1 MEKTDF
7 THLHLHSDYSLLDG
21 ACKIEKLIDK
31 VQSLGMNSVAIT
43 DHGNLFGAVE
53 FHDIARKKGIKPII
67 GCEMYVAPGSRFDKT
82 GRPSDQEENNFHL
95 VVLAENN
102 EGYQNLVRLVSKA
115 NLEGYYYKPRV
126 DKELLA
132 EHSKGLIVLSACL
145 SGEVAVNLLNGNF
158 DGAMKVAGE
167 YREIF
172 GNGNYFIEI
181 QDHGLGD
188 QVRINPDLVKLAS
201 RLEIPLVA
209 TNDSHYIHKED
220 AHAHDVLL
228 CIQTNRTV
236 SEQNRMRFG
245 TNGFYVKSPEEML
258 NVFGEI
264 PQAIYTAGEI
274 GKRCNVDLTTKGYLL
289 PLFPMPEGY
298 SVPVYFEEVVREG
311 YKQRLPLLQKTLDQK
326 QLRHQL
332 WEYEQRLTMEIGVI
346 QQMGFEG
353 YFLIVWDF
361 IKHSKENGIPVG
373 PGRGSA
379 AGSLVAYCMQ
389 ITDIDP
395 LQYDLLFE
403 RFLNPERIS
412 MPDID
417 IDFCGRR
424 RGEVIDYVTQRYGR
438 ENVAQI
444 ITYNTL
450 AARVVTRDVGR
461 ALEFPYSQCDK
472 LAKMIPNELHISL
485 DSALQNSPALQE
497 ATKDPKVQEWIDIA
511 KKLEGLVRNASIH
524 AGGVVIAPKPLMEF
538 VPLFRSKDDVITTQY
553 DMKVLERLGLLKM
566 DFLGVATFT
575 ILEDTLQ
582 YIRENLGKEIRLL
595 DIPLDDTKVYQL
607 FTEGKTNGVFQF
619 ESSGM
624 KALLRKFK
632 PEGFE
637 DLIMLNAL
645 FRPGPMQML
654 EDCIS
659 RKHGK
664 VRIQYLLPE
673 LEPFL
678 KETYGIIVY
687 QEQVMQIASK
697 IGGFSL
703 GEADLLRR
711 AMGKKKMDVMQAQRE
726 KFVNGA
732 KERGIDASKAGELFD
747 LMEKF
752 AQYGFNKSHSTA
764 YALVAYQ
771 TAYLKTYYPVPFMAA
786 LLSSQIEKRQ
796 EVVKY
801 FHECRDMGIKI
812 LPPDI
817 NESAERFAVEGDTLR
832 FGLAAIKNVGGTAM
846 QSITKARQ
854 SGKFNSLDHF
864 YQCVETRTVNKRVV
878 ESLIKSGAMDSFK
891 IARKQLIQQL
901 DGILEDV
908 ARKERHAGQ
917 ATLFDLGEVAPMI
930 PKGGNGNEDFDDQEK
945 LAHEKEALGFY
956 ISGHPLHKHR
966 DLLETYTTSLEAVDS
981 TWDGKEVL
989 LGGIVGTIKQVKTR
1003 RGDFMAYLE
1012 LEDLTGTIEVTVF
1025 PELFRNNM
1033 TEITAEAEL
1042 IVRGRLE
1049 IEEETRKMIASDI
1062 IPMKDARELL
1072 SQQLKVHIYLPGMEN
1087 EKIDRLKSIVEQ
1099 YRGDC
1104 NLVFVLKRPEQF
1116 VASLS
1121 PAPSFRVRPSKDFVF
1136 ALEQLLG
1143 PNCVEWQ
1150 SRKADVK

>member
-1 MEKTDF
+1 MDF

-31 VQSLGMNSVAIT
+31 VQLLGMSSVALT

-53 FHDIARKKGIKPII
+53 FHDFARKKGIKPII
-67 GCEMYVAPGSRFDKT
+67 GCEMYVAPASRLDRT
-82 GRPSDQEENNFHL
+82 GRPSDTEENNFHL

-102 EGYQNLVRLVSKA
+102 EGYQNLVRLVSLA

-132 EHSKGLIVLSACL
+132 KYSKGLIVLSGCL

-172 GNGNYFIEI
+172 GAGNYFLEI

-188 QVRINPDLVKLAS
+188 QLRINPHLVQMAS

-228 CIQTNRTV
+228 CIQTNRTL

-245 TNGFYVKSPEEML
+245 TNGFYIKSPEEMMQ
-258 NVFGEI
+258 VFREL
-264 PQAIYTAGEI
+264 PQSIHTAGEI
-274 GKRCNVDLTTKGYLL
+274 GKRCDVDLRTKGYLL
-289 PLFPMPEGY
+289 PLFPVPEGY
-298 SVPVYFEEVVREG
+298 TPAAYFEQIAREG
-311 YKQRLPLLQKTLDQK
+311 YKARLPKLEKMHEEK

-332 WEYEQRLTMEIGVI
+332 WEYEQRLAMEIAVI

-353 YFLIVWDF
+353 YFLITWDF
-361 IKHSKENGIPVG
+361 IKHSREQNIPVG

-461 ALEFPYSQCDK
+461 AMEFPYSQCDK

-485 DSALQNSPALQE
+485 ESAIQNTPPLQE
-497 ATKDPKVQEWIDIA
+497 AIKDPKVQEWIDIA

-524 AGGVVIAPKPLMEF
+524 AGGVVIAPKPLMEL
-538 VPLFRSKDDVITTQY
+538 VPLFRSKEDVITTQY
-553 DMKVLERLGLLKM
+553 DMKILERLGLLKM

-575 ILEDTLQ
+575 ILDDTLQ
-582 YIRENLGKEIRLL
+582 YIREYLGKEINLL
-595 DIPLDDTKVYQL
+595 DIPLNDAKVYQL

-632 PEGFE
+632 PERFE

-654 EDCIS
+654 EDCIA

-664 VRIQYLLPE
+664 VKIQYLLPQ

-726 KFVNGA
+726 RFVQGA
-732 KERGIDASKAGELFD
+732 KERSIDANKAAELFD
-747 LMEKF
+747 VMEKF

-771 TAYLKTYYPVPFMAA
+771 TAYLKTYYAEPFLAA
-786 LLSSQIEKRQ
+786 LLSSQIDRRG
-796 EVVKY
+796 EVVRY

-812 LPPDI
+812 LPPSI
-817 NESAERFAVEGDTLR
+817 NDSGERFSVEGDTIR
-832 FGLAAIKNVGGTAM
+832 FGLAAIKNVGGAAI
-846 QSITKARQ
+846 QSIAKAQ
-854 SGKFNSLDHF
+854 QEGKFESLEQF
-864 YQCVETRTVNKRVV
+864 YERVDTRAVNKRVV
-878 ESLIKSGAMDSFK
+878 ESLIKSGAMDSFNLP
-891 IARKQLIQQL
+891 RKQLIEQL
-901 DGILEDV
+901 DHILEDV

-917 ATLFDLGEVAPMI
+917 ATLFELSEVRPVVTRIA
-930 PKGGNGNEDFDDQEK
+930 NTEDFLEQEK
-945 LAHEKEALGFY
+945 LAHEKETLGYY
-956 ISGHPLHKHR
+956 ISGHPLHKHKE
-966 DLLETYTTSLEAVDS
+966 LLETYTTSLENIDS

-989 LGGIVGTIKQVKTR
+989 LGGIIGAIKQVKTR
-1003 RGDFMAYLE
+1003 KGDFMAYLE
-1012 LEDLTGTIEVTVF
+1012 LEDLAGMIEVTVF
-1025 PELFRNNM
+1025 PELFRNNLL
-1033 TEITAEAEL
+1033 EIVPEAEM

-1049 IEEETRKMIASDI
+1049 IEEDTRKLIASDV
-1062 IPMKDARELL
+1062 IPMKNARELL

-1116 VASLS
+1116 VASL
-1121 PAPSFRVRPSKDFVF
+1121 APSPVFRVRPSRDFVF

-1150 SRKADVK
+1150 TRKADVK

>member
-1 MEKTDF
+1 MAF

-31 VQSLGMNSVAIT
+31 VQSLGMDSVALT

-53 FHDIARKKGIKPII
+53 FHDIAHKKGINPII
-67 GCEMYVAPGSRFDKT
+67 GCEMYVAPGSRTDKT
-82 GRPSDQEENNFHL
+82 GKPSDTDENNFHL

-102 EGYQNLVRLVSKA
+102 EGYHNLVRLVSKA

-132 EHSKGLIVLSACL
+132 QHSKGLIVLSACL
-145 SGEVAVNLLNGNF
+145 SGEVAVNLVKDNF
-158 DGAMKVAGE
+158 EGAMKTAGE

-172 GNGNYFIEI
+172 GAGNYFLEI
-181 QDHGLGD
+181 QDHALPD
-188 QVRINPDLVKLAS
+188 QLRINPMLMQLSSK
-201 RLEIPLVA
+201 LEIPLVA

-220 AHAHDVLL
+220 AHAHDILL

-245 TNGFYVKSPEEML
+245 SNSFYIKSPEEML
-258 NVFGEI
+258 HVFRDL
-264 PQAIYTAGEI
+264 PSAVHTTGEI
-274 GKRCNVDLTTKGYLL
+274 GKRCKVDLRSKGYLL
-289 PLFPMPEGY
+289 PQFPVPEGY
-298 SVPVYFEEVVREG
+298 NLPDYFEKIVRDG
-311 YKQRLPLLQKTLDQK
+311 YKQLLPKLHRMLDEK
-326 QLRHQL
+326 RLRHQL
-332 WEYEQRLTMEIGVI
+332 WEYEQRLVMEIDVI
-346 QQMGFEG
+346 KQMGFEG

-379 AGSLVAYCMQ
+379 AGSLVAFSMQ

-424 RGEVIDYVTQRYGR
+424 RGEVIEYVTQRYGR

-461 ALEFPYSQCDK
+461 AMEFPYSQCDK
-472 LAKMIPNELHISL
+472 VAKMIPNEIHISL
-485 DSALQNSPALQE
+485 DSAMQNSPPLQE
-497 ATKDPKVQEWIDIA
+497 AVKDQKVQEWIDTA
-511 KKLEGLVRNASIH
+511 KKLEGLVRNSSIH
-524 AGGVVIAPKPLMEF
+524 AGGVVIAPTPLMEL

-553 DMKVLERLGLLKM
+553 DMKILERLGLLKM

-575 ILEDTLQ
+575 ILDDTLQ
-582 YIRENLGKEIRLL
+582 YISRNFGKEIRLL
-595 DIPLDDTKVYQL
+595 EIPLDDPKVYQL
-607 FTEGKTNGVFQF
+607 FAEGRTNGVFQF

-624 KALLRKFK
+624 KQLLRKFK
-632 PEGFE
+632 PERFE

-654 EDCIS
+654 EDCIA
-659 RKHGK
+659 RKQGK
-664 VRIQYLLPE
+664 VKIQYVLPE

-726 KFVNGA
+726 KFVHGA
-732 KERGIDASKAGELFD
+732 KERSINTQKAAELFD

-771 TAYLKTYYPVPFMAA
+771 TAYLKTYYPVPFLAA

-812 LPPDI
+812 MPPDV
-817 NESAERFAVEGDTLR
+817 NESGERFTVEGETIR
-832 FGLAAIKNVGGTAM
+832 FGLAAIKNVGATAI
-846 QSITKARQ
+846 QSITKAREEAKFQ
-854 SGKFNSLDHF
+854 SLEHF
-864 YQCVETRTVNKRVV
+864 YELVDTRTVNKRVV
-878 ESLIKSGAMDSFK
+878 ENLIKSGAMDGFGQP
-891 IARKQLIQQL
+891 RKQMILQL
-901 DGILEDV
+901 EQILEDA
-908 ARKERHAGQ
+908 ARKDRHAGQ
-917 ATLFDLGEVAPMI
+917 ASLFDFADMAPVI
-930 PKGGNGNEDFDDQEK
+930 SRPADTEDFDEHEK
-945 LAHEKEALGFY
+945 LAHEKETMGFY
-956 ISGHPLHKHR
+956 ISGHPLHKHKE
-966 DLLETYTTSLEAVDS
+966 LLDTFTTTLENIDS
-981 TWDGKEVL
+981 SWDGKEVL
-989 LGGIVGTIKQVKTR
+989 IGGIVGNIKQVKTR
-1003 RGDFMAYLE
+1003 RGDIMAYLE
-1012 LEDLTGTIEVTVF
+1012 LEDLTGMIEITMF
-1025 PELFRNNM
+1025 PDLFRNNM
-1033 TEITAEAEL
+1033 LEIFIEAEL
-1042 IVRGRLE
+1042 IIRGRLE
-1049 IEEETRKMIASDI
+1049 VEEETKKMIAVDV
-1062 IPMKDARELL
+1062 IPLKNARELL

-1087 EKIDRLKSIVEQ
+1087 EKIDRLKSIIEQ

-1104 NLVFVLKRPEQF
+1104 NLVFILKRPEQF
-1116 VASLS
+1116 TASFS
-1121 PAPSFRVRPSKDFVF
+1121 PSPSFRVRPSRDFVF

-1150 SRKADVK
+1150 TGKPDVK

>member
-1 MEKTDF
+1 MDF

-31 VQSLGMNSVAIT
+31 VQLLGMNSVALT

-67 GCEMYVAPGSRFDKT
+67 GCEMYVAPASRLDRT
-82 GRPSDQEENNFHL
+82 GRPSDTEENNFHL

-102 EGYQNLVRLVSKA
+102 EGYQNLVRLVSRA

-126 DKELLA
+126 DKQLLA
-132 EHSKGLIVLSACL
+132 EYSKGLIVLSGCL

-172 GNGNYFIEI
+172 GAGNYFLEI
-181 QDHGLGD
+181 QDHGLAD
-188 QVRINPDLVKLAS
+188 QLRINPQLVQMAS

-209 TNDSHYIHKED
+209 TNDSHYIHKDD

-228 CIQTNRTV
+228 CIQTNRTL

-245 TNGFYVKSPEEML
+245 TNGFYIKSPEEMMQ
-258 NVFGEI
+258 VFREL
-264 PQAIYTAGEI
+264 PQSIHTAGEI
-274 GKRCNVDLTTKGYLL
+274 GKRCEVDLRTKGYLL
-289 PLFPMPEGY
+289 PLFPVPEGY
-298 SVPVYFEEVVREG
+298 TPAAYFEQIVREG
-311 YKQRLPLLQKTLDQK
+311 YKARLPQLEKMQEEKK
-326 QLRHQL
+326 LRHQL
-332 WEYEQRLTMEIGVI
+332 WEYEQRLAMEIGII

-353 YFLIVWDF
+353 YFLITWDF
-361 IKHSKENGIPVG
+361 IKHSREQKIPVG

-461 ALEFPYSQCDK
+461 AMEFPYSQCDK

-485 DSALQNSPALQE
+485 DSAIQNTPALQE
-497 ATKDPKVQEWIDIA
+497 AIKDQKVLEWIDIA

-524 AGGVVIAPKPLMEF
+524 AGGVVIAPKPLMEL
-538 VPLFRSKDDVITTQY
+538 VPLFRSKEDVITTQY
-553 DMKVLERLGLLKM
+553 DMKILERLGLLKM

-575 ILEDTLQ
+575 ILDDTLQ
-582 YIRENLGKEIRLL
+582 YIREYLGKEINLL
-595 DIPLDDTKVYQL
+595 DIPLNDPKVYQL
-607 FTEGKTNGVFQF
+607 FAEGKTNGVFQF

-632 PEGFE
+632 PERFE

-654 EDCIS
+654 EDCIA

-664 VRIQYLLPE
+664 VKIQYLLPQ

-711 AMGKKKMDVMQAQRE
+711 AMGKKKMDVMQAQRAR
-726 KFVNGA
+726 FIQGA
-732 KERGIDASKAGELFD
+732 KERSIDANKAAELFD

-771 TAYLKTYYPVPFMAA
+771 TAYLKTYYPEPFLAA
-786 LLSSQIEKRQ
+786 LLSSQIDRRG
-796 EVVKY
+796 EVVRY

-812 LPPDI
+812 LPPSI
-817 NESAERFAVEGDTLR
+817 NESGERFSVEGDTIR
-832 FGLAAIKNVGGTAM
+832 FGLAAIKNVGTAAI
-846 QSITKARQ
+846 QSIGKAREE
-854 SGKFNSLDHF
+854 GKFESLEQF
-864 YQCVETRTVNKRVV
+864 YERVDTRAVNKRVV
-878 ESLIKSGAMDSFK
+878 ESLIKSGAMDCFK
-891 IARKQLIQQL
+891 VPRKQLIEQL
-901 DGILEDV
+901 DHILEDV

-917 ATLFDLGEVAPMI
+917 ASLFDLSEVRPVVSKVA
-930 PKGGNGNEDFDDQEK
+930 GTEDFLEQEK
-945 LAHEKEALGFY
+945 LAHEKETLGFY
-956 ISGHPLHKHR
+956 ISGHPLHKYK
-966 DLLETYTTSLEAVDS
+966 DLLETYTTSLENVDS

-989 LGGIVGTIKQVKTR
+989 LGGIIGAIKQVKTR
-1003 RGDFMAYLE
+1003 KGDFMAYLE
-1012 LEDLTGTIEVTVF
+1012 LEDLTGMIEVTVF

-1033 TEITAEAEL
+1033 LEIAPEAEL

-1049 IEEETRKMIASDI
+1049 IEEETRKLIASDV
-1062 IPMKDARELL
+1062 IPMKNARELL

-1121 PAPSFRVRPSKDFVF
+1121 PSPVFRVRPSRDFVF

-1150 SRKADVK
+1150 TRKADVK

>member
-1 MEKTDF
+1 MNMDF

-31 VQSLGMNSVAIT
+31 VQSLGMSSVAIT

-67 GCEMYVAPGSRFDKT
+67 GCEMYVAPGKRTDKT
-82 GRPSDQEENNFHL
+82 GKPSDTEENNFHL

-102 EGYQNLVRLVSKA
+102 EGYHNLVRLVSRA

-132 EHSKGLIVLSACL
+132 EYSKGLIVLSGCL
-145 SGEVAVNLLNGNF
+145 SGEVAVNLLNNNF

-172 GNGNYFIEI
+172 GTGNYFIEI
-181 QDHGLGD
+181 QDHGLAD
-188 QVRINPDLVKLAS
+188 QLRINPQLVQLSSK
-201 RLEIPLVA
+201 LEIPLVA

-228 CIQTNRTV
+228 CIQTNRTL

-245 TNGFYVKSPEEML
+245 TNGFYVKSPEEMMR
-258 NVFGEI
+258 VFKEL
-264 PQAIYTAGEI
+264 PQSIHTAGEI
-274 GKRCNVDLTTKGYLL
+274 GKRCDVDLRSKGYLL
-289 PLFPMPEGY
+289 PLFPVPEGY
-298 SVPVYFEEVVREG
+298 TAADYFEKIVREG
-311 YKQRLPLLQKTLDQK
+311 YKARLPALQKLSEAN

-332 WEYEQRLTMEIGVI
+332 WEYEQRLAMEISVI

-361 IKHSKENGIPVG
+361 IKHSKEKGIPVG

-379 AGSLVAYCMQ
+379 AGSLVAYCME

-395 LQYDLLFE
+395 LLYDLLFE

-461 ALEFPYSQCDK
+461 AMEFPYSQCDK

-485 DSALQNSPALQE
+485 DSALQNSPPLQE
-497 ATKDPKVQEWIDIA
+497 AVKDPKVQEWIDIA

-524 AGGVVIAPKPLMEF
+524 AGGVVIAPKPLMEL

-553 DMKVLERLGLLKM
+553 DMKYLERLGLLKM

-575 ILEDTLQ
+575 ILDDTLR
-582 YIRENLGKEIRLL
+582 YIRENLGKEILLL
-595 DIPLDDTKVYQL
+595 DIPLDDPKVYQL

-632 PEGFE
+632 PERFE

-654 EDCIS
+654 EDCIA

-664 VRIQYLLPE
+664 VKIQYLLPE
-673 LEPFL
+673 LEPIL

-726 KFVNGA
+726 KFIDGA
-732 KERGIDASKAGELFD
+732 KERKIDVNKAGELFD

-786 LLSSQIEKRQ
+786 VLSSQIEKRQ

-817 NESAERFAVEGDTLR
+817 NESGERFTVEGDTLR
-832 FGLAAIKNVGGTAM
+832 FGLAAIKNVGGSAM
-846 QSITKARQ
+846 QSIAKARELA
-854 SGKFNSLDHF
+854 KFASLEHF
-864 YQCVETRTVNKRVV
+864 YECVDTRAVNKRVV
-878 ESLIKSGAMDSFK
+878 ESLIKSGAMDAFGVP
-891 IARKQLIQQL
+891 RKQLIQKL
-901 DGILEDV
+901 DSILEDV

-917 ATLFDLGEVAPMI
+917 ASLFDFGEMAPSVSSVT
-930 PKGGNGNEDFDDQEK
+930 GNHDDFLEHEK
-945 LAHEKEALGFY
+945 LAHEKETLGFY
-956 ISGHPLHKHR
+956 ISGHPLHKYK
-966 DLLETYTTSLEAVDS
+966 DLLETYTTSLEAIDP

-989 LGGIVGTIKQVKTR
+989 VGGIVGAIKQVKTR

-1012 LEDLTGTIEVTVF
+1012 FEDLTGMIEVTVF
-1025 PELFRNNM
+1025 PELYRNNL
-1033 TEITAEAEL
+1033 EDIIAEAEL
-1042 IVRGRLE
+1042 IIRGRLE
-1049 IEEETRKMIASDI
+1049 IEEDTRKMIASDI
-1062 IPMKDARELL
+1062 ILMKNARELL

-1087 EKIDRLKSIVEQ
+1087 EKIDRLKTIVEQ

-1121 PAPSFRVRPSKDFVF
+1121 PSAAFKVRPSRDFVF

-1150 SRKADVK
+1150 TRKADVK

>member
-1 MEKTDF
+1 MDF

-21 ACKIEKLIDK
+21 ACKIEKVIDK
-31 VQSLGMNSVAIT
+31 VQLLGMNSVALT

-67 GCEMYVAPGSRFDKT
+67 GCEMYVAPASRLDRT
-82 GRPSDQEENNFHL
+82 GRPSDTEENNFHL

-102 EGYQNLVRLVSKA
+102 EGYQNLLRLVTRA

-132 EHSKGLIVLSACL
+132 KYSKGLIVLSGCL

-172 GNGNYFIEI
+172 GAGNYFLEI
-181 QDHGLGD
+181 QDHGLAD
-188 QVRINPDLVKLAS
+188 QLRINPHLVQMAS

-228 CIQTNRTV
+228 CIQTNRTL

-245 TNGFYVKSPEEML
+245 TNGFYIKSPEEMMH
-258 NVFGEI
+258 VFREL
-264 PQAIYTAGEI
+264 PQSIHTAGEI
-274 GKRCNVDLTTKGYLL
+274 GKRCDVDLRTKGYLL
-289 PLFPMPEGY
+289 PLFPVPEGY
-298 SVPVYFEEVVREG
+298 TPAAYFEKIVREG
-311 YKQRLPLLQKTLDQK
+311 YKARLPKLEKMQEEK

-332 WEYEQRLTMEIGVI
+332 WEYEQRLAMEIGVI

-353 YFLIVWDF
+353 YFLITWDF
-361 IKHSKENGIPVG
+361 IKHSKEQNIPVG

-461 ALEFPYSQCDK
+461 AMEFPYSQCDK
-472 LAKMIPNELHISL
+472 LAKMIPNELHITL
-485 DSALQNSPALQE
+485 DSAIQNTPLLQE
-497 ATKDPKVQEWIDIA
+497 AIKDPKVQEWIDIA

-524 AGGVVIAPKPLMEF
+524 AGGVVIAPKPLMEL
-538 VPLFRSKDDVITTQY
+538 VPLFRSKEDVITTQY
-553 DMKVLERLGLLKM
+553 DMKILERLGLLKM

-575 ILEDTLQ
+575 ILDDTLQ
-582 YIRENLGKEIRLL
+582 YIREYLGKEVRLL
-595 DIPLDDTKVYQL
+595 DIPLNDAKVYQL

-632 PEGFE
+632 PERFE

-664 VRIQYLLPE
+664 VKIQYLLPQ

-726 KFVNGA
+726 RFIHGA
-732 KERGIDASKAGELFD
+732 KERSIDTNKAAELFD
-747 LMEKF
+747 VMEKF

-771 TAYLKTYYPVPFMAA
+771 TAYLKTYYPEPFLAA
-786 LLSSQIEKRQ
+786 LLSSQIDRRG
-796 EVVKY
+796 EVVRY

-812 LPPDI
+812 LPPSI
-817 NESAERFAVEGDTLR
+817 NDSGERFSVEGDTIR
-832 FGLAAIKNVGGTAM
+832 FGLAAIKNVGGAAI
-846 QSITKARQ
+846 QSIAKAREG
-854 SGKFNSLDHF
+854 GKFESLEQF
-864 YQCVETRTVNKRVV
+864 YERVDTRAVNKRVV
-878 ESLIKSGAMDSFK
+878 ESLIKSGSMDNFN
-891 IARKQLIQQL
+891 IPRKQLIQQL
-901 DGILEDV
+901 DHILEDV

-917 ATLFDLGEVAPMI
+917 ATLFDLSEVRPVVSKVAST
-930 PKGGNGNEDFDDQEK
+930 EDFLEQEK
-945 LAHEKEALGFY
+945 LAHEKETLGYY
-956 ISGHPLHKHR
+956 ISGHPLHKYKE
-966 DLLETYTTSLEAVDS
+966 LLETYTTSLENIDS

-989 LGGIVGTIKQVKTR
+989 LGGIIGAIKQVKTR
-1003 RGDFMAYLE
+1003 KGDFMAYLE
-1012 LEDLTGTIEVTVF
+1012 LEDLTGMIEVTVF
-1025 PELFRNNM
+1025 PELFRNNLL
-1033 TEITAEAEL
+1033 EIIPEAEM

-1049 IEEETRKMIASDI
+1049 IEEETRKLIASDV
-1062 IPMKDARELL
+1062 IPMKNARELL

-1104 NLVFVLKRPEQF
+1104 NLVFILKRPEQF

-1121 PAPSFRVRPSKDFVF
+1121 PSPVFRVRPSRDFVF

-1150 SRKADVK
+1150 TRKADVK

>member
-1 MEKTDF
+1 
-7 THLHLHSDYSLLDG
+7 
-21 ACKIEKLIDK
+21 
-31 VQSLGMNSVAIT
+31 
-43 DHGNLFGAVE
+43 
-53 FHDIARKKGIKPII
+53 
-67 GCEMYVAPGSRFDKT
+67 
-82 GRPSDQEENNFHL
+82 
-95 VVLAENN
+95 
-102 EGYQNLVRLVSKA
+102 
-115 NLEGYYYKPRV
+115 
-126 DKELLA
+126 
-132 EHSKGLIVLSACL
+132 
-145 SGEVAVNLLNGNF
+145 
-158 DGAMKVAGE
+158 
-167 YREIF
+167 
-172 GNGNYFIEI
+172 
-181 QDHGLGD
+181 
-188 QVRINPDLVKLAS
+188 
-201 RLEIPLVA
+201 
-209 TNDSHYIHKED
+209 
-220 AHAHDVLL
+220 
-228 CIQTNRTV
+228 
-236 SEQNRMRFG
+236 
-245 TNGFYVKSPEEML
+245 
-258 NVFGEI
+258 
-264 PQAIYTAGEI
+264 
-274 GKRCNVDLTTKGYLL
+274 
-289 PLFPMPEGY
+289 
-298 SVPVYFEEVVREG
+298 
-311 YKQRLPLLQKTLDQK
+311 
-326 QLRHQL
+326 
-332 WEYEQRLTMEIGVI
+332 
-346 QQMGFEG
+346 MGFEG
-353 YFLIVWDF
+353 YFLITWDF
-361 IKHSKENGIPVG
+361 IKHSKEKGIPVG

-461 ALEFPYSQCDK
+461 AMEFPYSQCDK
-472 LAKMIPNELHISL
+472 LAKMIPNELHITL

-497 ATKDPKVQEWIDIA
+497 AMKDQKVQEWIDIA

-524 AGGVVIAPKPLMEF
+524 AGGVVIAPKPLMEL

-575 ILEDTLQ
+575 ILDDTLR
-582 YIRENLGKEIRLL
+582 YIRDNLGKEIILL
-595 DIPLDDTKVYQL
+595 DIPLDDAKVYQL

-632 PEGFE
+632 PERFE

-654 EDCIS
+654 EDCIA

-664 VRIQYLLPE
+664 VKIQYLLPE
-673 LEPFL
+673 LEPIL

-726 KFVNGA
+726 RFVTGA
-732 KERGIDASKAGELFD
+732 KERQIDANKAGELFD

-801 FHECRDMGIKI
+801 FHECRDIGIKI

-817 NESAERFAVEGDTLR
+817 NESGERFTVEGDTLR
-832 FGLAAIKNVGGTAM
+832 FGLAAIKNVGGSAM
-846 QSITKARQ
+846 QSIAKARED
-854 SGKFNSLDHF
+854 GKFKSLENF
-864 YQCVETRTVNKRVV
+864 YERVDTRTVNKRVV
-878 ESLIKSGAMDSFK
+878 ESLIKSGAMDSFGSS
-891 IARKQLIQQL
+891 RKQLIQQL
-901 DGILEDV
+901 DTILEDL

-917 ATLFDLGEVAPMI
+917 ATLFDFGEMAPTFSATTST
-930 PKGGNGNEDFDDQEK
+930 EDFAEQEK
-945 LAHEKEALGFY
+945 LAHEKETLGFY
-956 ISGHPLHKHR
+956 ISGHPLHKHK
-966 DLLETYTTSLEAVDS
+966 DLLDTYTASLESIDS

-989 LGGIVGTIKQVKTR
+989 IGGIVGAIKQVKTR

-1012 LEDLTGTIEVTVF
+1012 LEDLTGMIEVTVF

-1033 TEITAEAEL
+1033 LEITAEAEL
-1042 IVRGRLE
+1042 IIRGRLE
-1049 IEEETRKMIASDI
+1049 IEEETRKLIASDI
-1062 IPMKDARELL
+1062 IPIRDARELL

-1099 YRGDC
+1099 HRGDC
-1104 NLVFVLKRPEQF
+1104 NLIFVLKRPEQF
-1116 VASLS
+1116 TASLS
-1121 PAPSFRVRPSKDFVF
+1121 PSPAYRVRPTKDFVF
-1136 ALEQLLG
+1136 ALEELLG

-1150 SRKADVK
+1150 TRKADVK

>member
-1 MEKTDF
+1 MDF

-31 VQSLGMNSVAIT
+31 VQLLGMNSVALT

-67 GCEMYVAPGSRFDKT
+67 GCEMYVAPASRLDKT
-82 GRPSDQEENNFHL
+82 GKPSDTEENNFHL

-102 EGYQNLVRLVSKA
+102 EGYQNLVRLVSRA

-132 EHSKGLIVLSACL
+132 EYHKGLIVLSGCL

-172 GNGNYFIEI
+172 GAGNYFLEI

-188 QVRINPDLVKLAS
+188 QLRINPQLVQMAS

-228 CIQTNRTV
+228 CIQTNRTL

-245 TNGFYVKSPEEML
+245 TNGFYIKSPEEMMH
-258 NVFGEI
+258 VFREL
-264 PQAIYTAGEI
+264 PQSIHTAGEI
-274 GKRCNVDLTTKGYLL
+274 GKRCDVDLRTKGYLL
-289 PLFPMPEGY
+289 PLFPVPEGY
-298 SVPVYFEEVVREG
+298 TPAAYFERIVREG
-311 YKQRLPLLQKTLDQK
+311 YKARLPKLEKMQEEK

-332 WEYEQRLTMEIGVI
+332 WEYEQRLAMEISVI

-353 YFLIVWDF
+353 YFLITWDF
-361 IKHSKENGIPVG
+361 IKHSKEQNIPVG

-379 AGSLVAYCMQ
+379 AGSLVAYCLQ

-461 ALEFPYSQCDK
+461 AMEFPYSQCDK

-485 DSALQNSPALQE
+485 DSAIQNTPALQE
-497 ATKDPKVQEWIDIA
+497 AIKDQKVQEWIDIA

-524 AGGVVIAPKPLMEF
+524 AGGVVIAPKPLMEL
-538 VPLFRSKDDVITTQY
+538 VPLFRSKEDVITTQY

-575 ILEDTLQ
+575 ILDDTLQ
-582 YIRENLGKEIRLL
+582 YIREYLGKEIRLL
-595 DIPLDDTKVYQL
+595 DIPLNDPKVYQL

-632 PEGFE
+632 PERFE

-654 EDCIS
+654 EDCIA

-664 VRIQYLLPE
+664 VKIQYLLPQ

-726 KFVNGA
+726 RFVHGA
-732 KERGIDASKAGELFD
+732 KERSIDASKAAELFD

-771 TAYLKTYYPVPFMAA
+771 TAYLKTYYPEPFLAA
-786 LLSSQIEKRQ
+786 LLSSQIDRRG
-796 EVVKY
+796 EVVRY
-801 FHECRDMGIKI
+801 FHECRDMGIRI
-812 LPPDI
+812 LPPNI
-817 NESAERFAVEGDTLR
+817 NDSGERFSVEGDTIR
-832 FGLAAIKNVGGTAM
+832 FGLAAIKNVGAAAI
-846 QSITKARQ
+846 QSIAKAREQ
-854 SGKFNSLDHF
+854 GKFESLEQF
-864 YQCVETRTVNKRVV
+864 YERVDTRAVNKRVV
-878 ESLIKSGAMDSFK
+878 ESLIKSGAMDSFQVP
-891 IARKQLIQQL
+891 RKQLIQQL
-901 DGILEDV
+901 DHILEDV

-917 ATLFDLGEVAPMI
+917 ATLFDLSEVRPVISKVASS
-930 PKGGNGNEDFDDQEK
+930 EDFLEQEK
-945 LAHEKEALGFY
+945 LAHEKETLGFY
-956 ISGHPLHKHR
+956 ISGHPLHKHKE
-966 DLLETYTTSLEAVDS
+966 LLETYTTSLENIDS

-989 LGGIVGTIKQVKTR
+989 VGGIIGAIKQVKTR
-1003 RGDFMAYLE
+1003 KGDFMAYLE
-1012 LEDLTGTIEVTVF
+1012 LEDLTGMIEITVF

-1033 TEITAEAEL
+1033 LEIMPEAEL

-1049 IEEETRKMIASDI
+1049 VEEETRKLIASDV
-1062 IPMKDARELL
+1062 IPMKNARELL

-1121 PAPSFRVRPSKDFVF
+1121 PSPVFRVRPSRDFVF

-1150 SRKADVK
+1150 TGKADVK